1 MVNRAGLLFGPLLTI
16 ALTAAACF
24 DATSHEQVAT
34 DHVSEEETGSTTV
47 PPEDSADQADDQGS
61 TAADTFDEDYL
72 MLNGGAG
79 TAIDDPA
86 FIPAEEVSWLDGD
99 DVVLGWVT
107 DDGDAYAFPVMQMAY
122 HHIAQGDISGEPYLV
137 TY

>member
-1 MVNRAGLLFGPLLTI
+1 MVNGVGLLFGPLLTI
-16 ALTAAACF
+16 ALTAAACSS
-24 DATSHEQVAT
+24 ATSQEQVAA
-34 DHVSEEETGSTTV
+34 DHASEEEAGSTTV
-47 PPEDSADQADDQGS
+47 APGDSNDDQGS

-86 FIPAEEVSWLDGD
+86 FIPADEVSWLDDD
-99 DVVLGWVT
+99 DVVLGWVS
-107 DDGDAYAFPVMQMAY
+107 DDGGAYAFPVMQMAY